1 MCIRDRDSTG
11 LTAGGRRLATA
22 GDGVRTTG
30 DGYCLTAQRLYEP
43 FGAGGRWAGGMRSSS
58 ANYRL
63 DVQADARRAFCIER
77 RSCAIRPR
85 RGIAEG
91 MHRLETARP
100 GDAAEVCTSGRLL
113 SGDLVDT
120 IVEHDH
126 HEVRH
131 VRRDDRSE
139 RAEVHEQRTISTAH
153 DHALAWLRCLL
164 YTSPSPRDS

>member
-1 MCIRDRDSTG
+1 MCIRDS
-11 LTAGGRRLATA
+11 
-22 GDGVRTTG
+22 
-30 DGYCLTAQRLYEP
+30 
-43 FGAGGRWAGGMRSSS
+43 
-58 ANYRL
+58 
-63 DVQADARRAFCIER
+63 
-77 RSCAIRPR
+77 
-85 RGIAEG
+85 AEG

-153 DHALAWLRCLL
+153 DHALAWLRERQTEADLIL
-164 YTSPSPRDS
+164 VPSAMGHGTS